1 MKIQI
6 PVALKRRIES
16 FQRNE
21 GLVAAGNRL
30 VNEDIVAVAGF
41 PDTAVRLFDD
51 WSVDPHGSRS
61 WQWTVAAFRFMPSV
75 IAHHARSSD
84 AGALEWALQAL
95 RSWQKAVRGKL
106 KRYEFARNDH
116 AVAAQ
121 AENLVFLLA
130 HLHMR
135 ELCLDAWEEIAAAIH
150 RHADLLATEEF
161 YSRHTN
167 HGIEQA
173 RVLAVIADFFPD
185 DPRSQSRMAL
195 AMDRLVDELD
205 FAFTQE
211 GVHVE
216 NSPGYHVYACLSFL
230 KIRDYF
236 PEAEL
241 ALLADRIDE
250 LMPRAIRYLVHV
262 SRPDGSLPVIGDT
275 VAEPVPTYFRRYR
288 ATRDYAHLRYAATD
302 GAEGVPSPQTTA
314 LYPKAGYFI
323 ARDAWY
329 PPGEGRKAFHLIFR
343 CGYRS
348 RYHRHDDDLNLVLYC
363 DGEDWLVD
371 SGAYNY
377 AEQDP
382 VRRYM
387 RSKWAHN
394 VPVVAGAAADRW
406 EWDPPPTSLPLLRI
420 PSTRAITSV
429 RGVSHSYPGHVAMR
443 DLHVHPVART
453 FTVVDSLVQPG
464 KPVPRDYLSLW
475 HVPSDK
481 VVRIEEQQVIVESRA
496 SGRRL
501 VVDNLGRRATRIGL
515 VDPDIPGVEGA
526 VVSRA
531 ANRKEPAHLVA
542 FEWSA
547 SHLHSMLRFRLLD
560 PEEADV
566 GSPAVQSDK
575 ET

>member
-1 MKIQI
+1 MRIHV
-6 PVALKRRIES
+6 PTALRRRIES
-16 FQRNE
+16 FGANE
-21 GLVAAGNRL
+21 GLATAGGRL
-30 VNEDIVAVAGF
+30 VHDDVVAVPGF

-51 WSVDPHGSRS
+51 WSADPHDNRS
-61 WQWTVAAFRFMPSV
+61 WQWMVAAFRFMPSV
-75 IAHHARSSD
+75 IAFHARSND
-84 AGALEWALQAL
+84 AVALEWALQAL

-130 HLHMR
+130 YLYVHRLR
-135 ELCLDAWEEIAAAIH
+135 EDAQEEVAAAIH
-150 RHADLLATEEF
+150 GHADLLATEKF

-173 RVLAVIADFFPD
+173 RVLAVIADLFPG
-185 DPRSQSRMAL
+185 DPRSRARMEL
-195 AMDRLVDELD
+195 AIERLADELD
-205 FAFTQE
+205 FAFTDE

-216 NSPGYHVYACLSFL
+216 NSPGYHAYACLSFL

-236 PEAEL
+236 PQGEI
-241 ALLADRIDE
+241 ALLADRIDA
-250 LMPRAIRYLVHV
+250 LMPRAIRYLAHV
-262 SRPDGSLPVIGDT
+262 ARPDGTLPVIGDT
-275 VAEPVPTYFRRYR
+275 VNGPVPSYFRRYR
-288 ATRDYAHLRYAATD
+288 ATRDYAHLMYAATD
-302 GAEGVPSPQTTA
+302 GAEGVPSPQTIA

-329 PPGEGRKAFHLIFR
+329 PPGEGRKAFQLIFR

-371 SGAYNY
+371 SGAYSY
-377 AEQDP
+377 AEQNP
-382 VRRYM
+382 LRRYM

-394 VPVVAGAAADRW
+394 VPVVAGAGVDKW
-406 EWDPPPTSLPLLRI
+406 EWDPPPTALPLLRI
-420 PSTRAITSV
+420 PSTRSITSV

-443 DLHVHPVART
+443 DLHVHPAART

-464 KPVPRDYLSLW
+464 KPVRRDYFSLW
-475 HVPSDK
+475 HVPGDK

-501 VVDNLGRRATRIGL
+501 VVDNLGRRATRVGL

-526 VVSRA
+526 VVSLA
-531 ANRKEPAHLVA
+531 ANRAEPAHLFA

-547 SHLHSMLRFRLLD
+547 SHLHSILRFRLLD
-560 PEEADV
+560 RSEGD
-566 GSPAVQSDK
+566 GDK
-575 ET
+575 ALAER

>member
-1 MKIQI
+1 MNIHV
-6 PVALKRRIES
+6 PAALKRRIEA
-16 FQRNE
+16 FGANE
-21 GLVAAGNRL
+21 GLAEAGRKLVHDDVVA
-30 VNEDIVAVAGF
+30 ISGF
-41 PDTAVRLFDD
+41 PDAVVRLFDD
-51 WSVDPHGSRS
+51 WSADPHGSRS
-61 WQWTVAAFRFMPSV
+61 WQWAVAAFRFVPSV
-75 IAHHARSSD
+75 IAHHARSGD
-84 AGALEWALQAL
+84 PAALTWVLQAL
-95 RSWQKAVRGKL
+95 RSWQAAVRGKL

-116 AVAAQ
+116 AVANQ

-130 HLHMR
+130 YLHMGG
-135 ELCLDAWEEIAAAIH
+135 LGDDAGDEIASAIH
-150 RHADLLATEEF
+150 GHAELLATDGF

-195 AMDRLVDELD
+195 AINRLVDELD

-236 PEAEL
+236 PQAEI

-262 SRPDGSLPVIGDT
+262 SRPDGNLPVIGDT
-275 VAEPVPTYFRRYR
+275 VEEPVATYFRRYR

-302 GAEGVPSPQTTA
+302 GAEGVPSPQTTT

-329 PPGEGRKAFHLIFR
+329 PPGEGRKAFQLIFR

-363 DGEDWLVD
+363 CGEDWLVD

-377 AEQDP
+377 AEQNP
-382 VRRYM
+382 LRRYM

-394 VPVVAGAAADRW
+394 VPVVAEATADKW
-406 EWDPPPTSLPLLRI
+406 EWGPPPTALPLLRI
-420 PSTRAITSV
+420 PSTRAVTSV

-443 DLHVHPVART
+443 DLHVDPAART

-464 KPVPRDYLSLW
+464 KPVRRDYLSLW
-475 HVPSDK
+475 HVPGDK
-481 VVRIEEQQVIVESRA
+481 AVRIEEQQVIVESRA

-501 VVDNLGRRATRIGL
+501 VIDNLGRRATRVRL
-515 VDPDIPGVEGA
+515 VDPGIPGVKGA
-526 VVSRA
+526 VVSRV
-531 ANRKEPAHLVA
+531 ANSTEPAHLVA

-547 SHLHSMLRFRLLD
+547 SHLHSMLRFRLLEGED
-560 PEEADV
+560 EGD
-566 GSPAVQSDK
+566 GSLN
-575 ET
+575 E